1 MTIVILR
8 QEHTHDLQHDLL
20 HMEDQR
26 LSATL
31 KSVAGVILPVQGLAQ
46 GIQLVCRRD
55 TLSRGQRTKRDPLCQ
70 ESKLGKEEAR

>member
-31 KSVAGVILPVQGLAQ
+31 KSVAGVILEVA
-46 GIQLVCRRD
+46 
-55 TLSRGQRTKRDPLCQ
+55 RTGAGYPASLQ
-70 ESKLGKEEAR
+70 M